1 MSSSN
6 NPYFPTHQG
15 TQPNFPKLTQMRPD
29 IPHNHFAHLSDRHLQ
44 AMFLSNA
51 SSTFNVMNSVMTNH
65 PMPVANQPN
74 SGYPSDTIPTS
85 EDPPK
90 KEVVELEEVDS
101 KENVL
106 ASMTNKVGES
116 SNECFENQEEE
127 NTRLLKKLVDEISN
141 PFTIWKMVREK
152 IHSNCRLWDLL
163 LDKAYF
169 NGDFAETKKNDRGK
183 NNLRKFQLVLIEIE
197 AILGEFK
204 CFIDGCL
211 QEDDENLYD
220 FSLGP
225 EISRAFGEVSN
236 YLHTTFLCMY
246 L

>member
-6 NPYFPTHQG
+6 NPYFPPHQG
-15 TQPNFPKLTQMRPD
+15 SQPNLPKLTQMRPE
-29 IPHNHFAHLSDRHLQ
+29 IHHNHFAHLSDRHLQ

-51 SSTFNVMNSVMTNH
+51 SSTFNVMNSVMH

-74 SGYPSDTIPTS
+74 TLYPSDTNVTS

-90 KEVVELEEVDS
+90 KELNIEVEVDS
-101 KENVL
+101 KENIL
-106 ASMTNKVGES
+106 ASMTKPVGES
-116 SNECFENQEEE
+116 SNEGFENQEEE
-127 NTRLLKKLVDEISN
+127 NTKLLKKLVDEITN
-141 PFTIWKMVREK
+141 PFIIWKMVREK
-152 IHSNCRLWDLL
+152 IHANCRLWDLL

-169 NGDFAETKKNDRGK
+169 NGDFAETKKHDIGK

-197 AILGEFK
+197 SILGEFK

-225 EISRAFGEVSN
+225 EISRAFGEVSLAVYAN
-236 YLHTTFLCMY
+236 MSKKC
-246 L
+246 